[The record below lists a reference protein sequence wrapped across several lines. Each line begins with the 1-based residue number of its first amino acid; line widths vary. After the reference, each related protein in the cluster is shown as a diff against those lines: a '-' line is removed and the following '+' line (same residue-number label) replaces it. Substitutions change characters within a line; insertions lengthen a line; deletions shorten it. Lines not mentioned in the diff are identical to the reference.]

1 MVAVLGGCR
10 TSPCESA
17 IKHSNW
23 TEVRAV
29 CTGVRW
35 THWRELARAW
45 QAHNDEDFDS
55 AIRWA
60 EPLLT
65 TEVEADAAYLLG
77 YAYSHHDV
85 HRANAFMERA
95 FHRHLRGG
103 NHTGASKAAAVMV
116 ETFKSDFVKRLFWA
130 NLAIEESSKS
140 GDPVIHGGALR
151 SLARA
156 YDRIGMAH
164 EAQKAFLEAEKR
176 LVGSPEA
183 LAHTYLKHGIF
194 LVDHVSLEDLRLA
207 LRYYDDA
214 EAQGLSEVDRFALW
228 LNRVFAHSRLKQFH
242 EAAQALVRTG
252 IYVAEHKRNNQEL
265 SRLELV
271 AGHLAAHR
279 GDVARATAH
288 FQAAERLDRDY
299 DLDYAWEM
307 QLALAGAFQQ
317 AGRRDEQLAA
327 LRKAVEII
335 QRVRA
340 NTDQLELRPWVL
352 QRRRKPHEELFLLL
366 FAQGQPR
373 EALALAE
380 YLDASTWLD
389 KMLGS
394 TAATVSKEQALAAAR
409 LRPQL
414 QAASSPASQRQGE
427 VLFYF
432 SLRDQIWRAHLV
444 DGEPRSFERL
454 PDQTREVVTQLT
466 TANDQQQALARA
478 ASLLLPND
486 LSSSSAP
493 LHIIANSA
501 PLDLYPFAALP
512 WRGRPLIAARPII
525 RGLSR
530 SARRC
535 TLASAPTRSVLLA
548 DSLDNLPAARR
559 EVQNLAAKL
568 AIEPSLGKQAT
579 LARVKEARGAALL
592 HIATH
597 GNDTTHG
604 RVLALADR
612 ELAAAEAAELFDG
625 AAPET
630 VVLSGCATA
639 QNTTPEPWNSLVA
652 GFLAAGSRHV
662 IATLRSVEDDGAAQM
677 MHAYYTQPEHLPPPE
692 RLAAAQRT
700 LMDTSPH
707 KVWASF
713 TVWGGD
719 CADPSSTEQTA
730 QLAR

>member
-1 MVAVLGGCR
+1 M
-10 TSPCESA
+10 
-17 IKHSNW
+17 
-23 TEVRAV
+23 
-29 CTGVRW
+29 
-35 THWRELARAW
+35 
-45 QAHNDEDFDS
+45 
-55 AIRWA
+55 
-60 EPLLT
+60 PLLT

-77 YAYSHHDV
+77 YAASKHEEQ
-85 HRANAFMERA
+85 RAPMERA
-95 FHRHLRGG
+95 FRSYQRQG
-103 NHTGASKAAAVMV
+103 NHNKASKAAGLVA
-116 ETFKSDFVKRLFWA
+116 ETFKFDFDKRLSWA
-130 NLAIEESSKS
+130 NLAIEEASKS
-140 GDPVIHGGALR
+140 GDPESHGRALR
-151 SLARA
+151 ALARA
-156 YDRIGMAH
+156 YDLIGMAD
-164 EAQKAFLEAEKR
+164 EAAKAFREAESR
-176 LVGSPEA
+176 LVGSPKE
-183 LAHTYLKHGIF
+183 LAHTYLNYGIF

-207 LRYYDDA
+207 LRYYDEA
-214 EAQGLSEVDRFALW
+214 EALDLSEDDRFALW

-252 IYVAEHKRNNQEL
+252 IYVAEHKRNHKEL

-279 GDVARATAH
+279 GDVARAIAH

-366 FAQGQPR
+366 FAQGQPL

-394 TAATVSKEQALAAAR
+394 TAAVVSKEQALAAAR
-409 LRPQL
+409 LRPRL
-414 QAASSPASQRQGE
+414 EATASPASQRQGE

-432 SLRDQIWRAHLV
+432 SLRDQLWRAHLI

-454 PDQTREVVTQLT
+454 PGQTREIVAQLG
-466 TANDQQQALARA
+466 TANDQQALARA
-478 ASLLLPND
+478 GALLLPND

-501 PLDLYPFAALP
+501 PLDLYPFAALI

-530 SARRC
+530 TARRC
-535 TLASAPTRSVLLA
+535 TLASAPARAVLLA

-597 GNDTTHG
+597 GKGTNHG
-604 RVLALADR
+604 RTLELADKT
-612 ELAAAEAAELFDG
+612 LAAAEAAELFEG

-639 QNTTPEPWNSLVA
+639 QNTTPEPWDSLVA

-662 IATLRSVEDDGAAQM
+662 IATLRSVEDEGAAQM
-677 MHAYYTQPEHLPPPE
+677 MHAYYAQPAHLPPPE

-700 LMDTSPH
+700 LMDTLPLS
-707 KVWASF
+707 VWASF